1 MARYSKENVRRYSEE
16 IAREA
21 YKALASKDVHDMS
34 FYELEAAAQH
44 ADELAFYAEMSDD
57 YSVTRR
63 ELAQI
68 AKHMSKAMAELA
80 KQRKK

>member
-1 MARYSKENVRRYSEE
+1 MARYSKENTREYSSE

-21 YKALASKDVHDMS
+21 YKALANKDVQDMS
-34 FYELEAAAQH
+34 FYGLEAAAQH
-44 ADELAFYAEMSDD
+44 ADVLAFYAEMSDD

-68 AKHMSKAMAELA
+68 AKYMKEARIELA
-80 KQRKK
+80 RRREK